1 MEWLEKSLQEDFDL
15 PPKHPSEEALR
26 RWRSAVSLVK
36 NRRRRFRMVA
46 DLDTRTQN
54 EERRRSVQVRT
65 YTCSLHLPLVN
76 NLIKPTLHHPPL
88 LLSLLTPSVPWFHSV
103 EAMRPHMVPP
113 PPDLSSHRPPASGL
127 VTLSCICDFCLHLFE
142 AIATIPN
149 PLLLSLSSL

>member
-65 YTCSLHLPLVN
+65 YVL
-76 NLIKPTLHHPPL
+76 
-88 LLSLLTPSVPWFHSV
+88 
-103 EAMRPHMVPP
+103 
-113 PPDLSSHRPPASGL
+113 ASF
-127 VTLSCICDFCLHLFE
+127 T
-142 AIATIPN
+142 TR
-149 PLLLSLSSL
+149 